1 MVFRYISSKLK
12 QINSHILF
20 GPPWLMHLLLS
31 GQEFNPQKTNKQSS
45 ENKEIIHFFY
55 QIALFILFSIWKWS
69 AHFVFEAFRIQVAVQ
84 SKLKTNKNKKQQKTP
99 GEHAIS
105 YSTIVLSSY
114 DADLSFD
121 QNTDQRLFFLQVT
134 VADNTNSRNNNTIC
148 EITHDKMII
157 SFSECV
163 IFFTV
168 FITECVVIVT
178 VNLLSIILF
187 IKNKSLRTRSMYLV
201 MSLTVADLLVG
212 SLSGSVDSFYSQN
225 RYCPFVKKYS
235 LSREV
240 RIAFL
245 ILIPL
250 FPFVSLTNIAVI
262 SLERFHATFRPFR
275 HRLIKRW
282 VYVVAIAVVWVLSII
297 TLVIVGIE
305 YFLMTSHPLYL
316 SASYCCLCL
325 IVTFVSYTSIL
336 FKFRFGAHPQ
346 RHCAAALRQRKLT
359 VTLFITTLV
368 SLLLW
373 LPYSILYLL
382 VDRSS
387 YISLNSL
394 SGPERIRLLSSLNFL
409 RYANSV
415 VNPILYAVR
424 MPDFKKALLSLFRR
438 PQRENVAIPLIRY

>member
-1 MVFRYISSKLK
+1 
-12 QINSHILF
+12 
-20 GPPWLMHLLLS
+20 MHLLLS
-31 GQEFNPQKTNKQSS
+31 GQEFNPQKTNKQSN

-55 QIALFILFSIWKWS
+55 KIALFILFSIWKWS

-84 SKLKTNKNKKQQKTP
+84 SKLNTNKQKKQKQKTTTKKKKP
-99 GEHAIS
+99 GKQAIS
-105 YSTIVLSSY
+105 YFTIVLLSY

-148 EITHDKMII
+148 EITPDKMII

-168 FITECVVIVT
+168 FITECVAIVT

-187 IKNKSLRTRSMYLV
+187 IKNKGLRTRSMYLV

-212 SLSGSVDSFYSQN
+212 SLSGSVNMFYGQN
-225 RYCPFVKKYS
+225 RYCPFVKFYS
-235 LSREV
+235 LSCEV
-240 RIAFL
+240 IIAINFL
-245 ILIPL
+245 IYL
-250 FPFVSLTNIAVI
+250 FPLVSVTNIAVI

-282 VYVVAIAVVWVLSII
+282 VYVVAIAVIWVFSII
-297 TLVIVGIE
+297 TSVIIGIE
-305 YFLMTSHPLYL
+305 RFLMTHHLYL
-316 SASYCCLCL
+316 LESHCCSC
-325 IVTFVSYTSIL
+325 VMATFVSYTSIL

-373 LPYSILYLL
+373 LPFTIFLFVWWS
-382 VDRSS
+382 DAD
-387 YISLNSL
+387 NSL
-394 SGPERIRLLSSLNFL
+394 STREFFRLVCLLNFL
-409 RYANSV
+409 HYANSL
-415 VNPILYAVR
+415 VNPILYTIR

-438 PQRENVAIPLIRY
+438 HQRENVAIPLNRY